1 MSTENRLAEIRERE
15 KAACPGPWL
24 VSWCQ
29 VPKYP
34 DGRDVYF
41 FGIRDN
47 HGTLADPD
55 EHGFVDPDGSG
66 TDDNWLFLQHVR
78 EDSPYLLSEIDR
90 LTAERDALREALVKL
105 EADHAYNLTGKPDA
119 MVRGCEF
126 CYEWEEIAG
135 TLTHAADCR
144 FAVLNK
150 EATDAPGV

>member
-66 TDDNWLFLQHVR
+66 TDDNWIFLQHAR
-78 EDSPYLLSEIDR
+78 DDIPYLLAEVER
-90 LTAERDALREALVKL
+90 LTAERDAMKAHLANTESWEAALII
-105 EADHAYNLTGKPDA
+105 EPECW
-119 MVRGCEF
+119 RGATPTVTQEL
-126 CYEWEEIAG
+126 WDRWIDLQTA
-135 TLTHAADCR
+135 R
-144 FAVLNK
+144 NVLLHGK
-150 EATDAPGV
+150 EATDGK